1 MSDRGRRDERGTRGV
16 AVVGARPQPG
26 HDDVDDADFDDADV
40 DLEAPAGSSGR
51 RQGRPGGTRP
61 VHVVAGV
68 GRLFRRR
75 RGRAATMGAR
85 RSDGPA
91 WLVPVMMVVTAVALF
106 LALLFGLAW
115 GNLNSQNQ
123 AQSDVKNVARQ
134 FLVAYTNFTPKNLDA
149 KFQTLQGLATG
160 NFVNQADQIF
170 GSSIRQALKQA
181 QVSSEGE
188 VRYLYLQS
196 IQGTQASVYAWVDQ
210 TAVNNKVP
218 KPFTDTLQM
227 QLTLVE
233 TSQGWKMSGARVLNS
248 PTLSFPTGNS
258 GSTPTTTAPTGH

>member
-1 MSDRGRRDERGTRGV
+1 MSDRGRRSERGTQGV
-16 AVVGARPQPG
+16 AVVGARPQPE
-26 HDDVDDADFDDADV
+26 HDEVAADDLDDEDA
-40 DLEAPAGSSGR
+40 APDAAPVR

-68 GRLFRRR
+68 GRLFRLS
-75 RGRAATMGAR
+75 RGRARTTGAR
-85 RSDGPA
+85 RSEGPG
-91 WLVPVMMVVTAVALF
+91 WLVPVMMVITAVALF

-123 AQSDVKNVARQ
+123 AQSDVKNVSRQ

-188 VRYLYLQS
+188 VRYLYVQS
-196 IQGTQASVYAWVDQ
+196 IRGTQASVYAWVDQ

-227 QLTLVE
+227 QLTLVD